1 MKLRVKPSLLL
12 LPNWHQHDRVAYNKR
27 RTLTM
32 RTTHAKELKPVDE
45 RVTARVPTS
54 TRSII
59 ERAAAI
65 YGSTINQF
73 IVQAAVERANEVLQ
87 SIETIKLSARDAKT
101 FLDALAKPPKPNK
114 KLLGAVRYH
123 GRLVESRD

>member
-1 MKLRVKPSLLL
+1 
-12 LPNWHQHDRVAYNKR
+12 
-27 RTLTM
+27 M

-45 RVTARVPTS
+45 RVTARVPAS

-87 SIETIKLSARDAKT
+87 SMEVVKLSARDAKT
-101 FLDALAKPPKPNK
+101 FLDALANPPKPNK
-114 KLLGAVRYH
+114 KLLGAVRAH
-123 GRLVESRD
+123 RRLVESRD

>member
-1 MKLRVKPSLLL
+1 
-12 LPNWHQHDRVAYNKR
+12 
-27 RTLTM
+27 M

-87 SIETIKLSARDAKT
+87 SIEMVKLSARDART
-101 FLDALAKPPKPNK
+101 FLDALANPPKPNK
-114 KLLGAVRYH
+114 RLLRAVRAH
-123 GRLVESRD
+123 GRLVEFRD